1 MSYKSLFITILGVFV
16 GANLWAI
23 DPISKIA
30 NANEAKELAME
41 AYVNHKYE
49 EAIKYYSYL
58 LDTLNYESDEARLNR
73 AHAYFHLKD
82 TINAFDAYRS
92 LSTAENKEIRSTS
105 FLQLG
110 NLSEQQKEYDNALS
124 YFKEALKTNPANQ
137 EARYNYELLK
147 KKLKEQE
154 KQQQNQDNKDQQ
166 GQDQENQEKKEN
178 QDQESKEGKDGEKQK
193 EQENQEKSQE
203 DKEGEQDKEKK
214 DGEQSEDG
222 KEGEEK
228 SDAEQQKEQEQQ
240 NQEAKDGEKN
250 DEQPMEPSTRE
261 KLQQMNVSE
270 EKAKMILEALR
281 NKEAQYFQ
289 QMKKKATERPKS
301 NKPDW

>member
-1 MSYKSLFITILGVFV
+1 MSYKSLIIVFFGLFASIDV
-16 GANLWAI
+16 LAT

-30 NANEAKELAME
+30 NANEAKELAMD
-41 AYVNHKYE
+41 AYVNHKFE
-49 EAIKYYSYL
+49 DAVKYYTYL
-58 LDTLNYESDEARLNR
+58 LDSLDYDSDEARLNR
-73 AHAYFHLKD
+73 AHAYFQLKD
-82 TINAFDAYRS
+82 TINAFDGYRS
-92 LSTAENKEIRSTS
+92 LSTAENKEIRSTA
-105 FLQLG
+105 FLQMG
-110 NLSEQQKEYDNALS
+110 NLSEQQKEYENALS

-147 KKLKEQE
+147 KKMKEQE
-154 KQQQNQDNKDQQ
+154 KQQQNQENKDQQ
-166 GQDQENQEKKEN
+166 GQDKENQEKKEN
-178 QDQESKEGKDGEKQK
+178 EEQENKEGKDGEKQK

-203 DKEGEQDKEKK
+203 DKEGKQDKEKQ
-214 DGEQSEDG
+214 DAEDSKEG

-228 SDAEQQKEQEQQ
+228 SDAEQKKQQEQQ
-240 NQEAKDGEKN
+240 NQEAKEGEK

-289 QMKKKATERPKS
+289 QMRKKATEKPKS